1 MKIWYRFVCAFV
13 AVAVVLFS
21 VCVPDVDADEV
32 VIDGKTYY
40 GFIDGFNYDSYFYQL
55 YDKYRN
61 TIFDD
66 VNYVDF
72 SGFAYKRIYDTSVSY
87 YISGVKVFTS
97 DSNER
102 AFVPVYNEAT
112 GLFDVAC
119 TGDYYDLYRNLY
131 LHYTIR
137 MDVYSSGADPYFW
150 STSSISNSYYKLLND
165 TGDYI
170 TWNPST
176 YATNINYIRY
186 STNGSEIDFL
196 GTQFLP
202 FGSAWYG
209 LFNRLTFT
217 VNPELSVGMDLTTLP
232 QQFTL
237 TATNE
242 TNNYYNYV
250 FYISSSPASSGV
262 QKSFSDAVY
271 IMSSNQWCMKY
282 SWSSLMPD
290 DDDVS
295 ISDWIKDSFG
305 RVIDPWGNIF
315 NPEQSYMGRH
325 GSGSSNDGIYYY
337 TLSQQKKCPFYL
349 IKPNDSRAHVI
360 PYSAL
365 NLSLDTTYYANIIY
379 LDTTD
384 YGVIPSSNSW
394 GAADISHNNYRSHPL
409 YNLNLISRFSVYSS
423 TECSVT
429 SGNFT
434 KDDDGLYDYKDV
446 VDNSNPGASSATI
459 SSEDN
464 SVSINNANNYDNS
477 SSVSYINYGTIYHN
491 CSWSGSGGSS
501 SGARPSVPELP
512 EAEFENLYDQSGNFF
527 DFVADVLDAVGAVPA
542 LFIAAAF
549 SVLLFLR
556 IWGR

>member
-1 MKIWYRFVCAFV
+1 MKLWYRFVCAFV
-13 AVAVVLFS
+13 AVAVVLFF
-21 VCVPDVDADEV
+21 VRVPDVDAEVFIFCDVPESAYNDMSPDFINYIDNINVTDDMINFYNDWKEFSFDSDEV
-32 VIDGKTYY
+32 DLFAVFFTSNEIVTITHGYSDDFYYVDRDISAYGSDYNNNIINYFCYGDTNVTRYTKDYKYIQGKIILNGRLISIDFNNNRFSWDNDSDYTGNFVSCYVY
-40 GFIDGFNYDSYFYQL
+40 PFNYDS
-55 YDKYRN
+55 
-61 TIFDD
+61 
-66 VNYVDF
+66 
-72 SGFAYKRIYDTSVSY
+72 
-87 YISGVKVFTS
+87 
-97 DSNER
+97 
-102 AFVPVYNEAT
+102 
-112 GLFDVAC
+112 
-119 TGDYYDLYRNLY
+119 
-131 LHYTIR
+131 
-137 MDVYSSGADPYFW
+137 SS
-150 STSSISNSYYKLLND
+150 
-165 TGDYI
+165 
-170 TWNPST
+170 
-176 YATNINYIRY
+176 
-186 STNGSEIDFL
+186 
-196 GTQFLP
+196 
-202 FGSAWYG
+202 
-209 LFNRLTFT
+209 LTFT
-217 VNPELSVGMDLTTLP
+217 IDPELSDSMDMINLNTN
-232 QQFTL
+232 FTIEVL
-237 TATNE
+237 NE

-290 DDDVS
+290 DDVS
-295 ISDWIKDSFG
+295 ISEWVKDVFG

-325 GSGSSNDGIYYY
+325 GSGSSDDGIYYY

-384 YGVIPSSNSW
+384 YGVVPSSNSW
-394 GAADISHNNYRSHPL
+394 GAADTSHNNYRSHPL
-409 YNLNLISRFSVYSS
+409 YNLNLISRFAVYSS
-423 TECSVT
+423 TEFSVT

-446 VDNSNPGASSATI
+446 VDNSNPASSSATI

-464 SVSINNANNYDNS
+464 SVSINNANSYDNS

-501 SGARPSVPELP
+501 SGARPSVPDLP
-512 EAEFENLYDQSGNFF
+512 DAEFNDLYDQSGNFF
-527 DFVADVLDAVGAVPA
+527 DFVADVLDSVGAVPM
-542 LFIAAAF
+542 LFITAAF
-549 SVLLFLR
+549 AILLFLR